1 MQITVTEKISVAT
14 TRENFPLSTRAHYH
28 PYLVFQRR
36 SCISQAFNAITNSTR
51 YVNFVRIFVR
61 KSLVTMFP
69 LILCSPIKLVDHIRS
84 HRFRENREIFLVHD
98 DRFRAREIHLA
109 HYHVPPLGNIY
120 RDTCDRLHT
129 FVRFGATPL
138 KRSIAQTCT
147 VARPVMFVRSA
158 VFRFLV
164 RVPSTPSASA
174 PLPRLLFPSTIRPLR
189 LSC

>member
-1 MQITVTEKISVAT
+1 
-14 TRENFPLSTRAHYH
+14 
-28 PYLVFQRR
+28 
-36 SCISQAFNAITNSTR
+36 
-51 YVNFVRIFVR
+51 
-61 KSLVTMFP
+61 MFSFDSMFTHQT
-69 LILCSPIKLVDHIRS
+69 CRS
-84 HRFRENREIFLVHD
+84 HSLAPFPRESRDLSRHD
-98 DRFRAREIHLA
+98 DRFRVQEIHLA

-138 KRSIAQTCT
+138 KRSIAQTRT
-147 VARPVMFVRSA
+147 VARPVMFVCSA

>member
-14 TRENFPLSTRAHYH
+14 TRENFPLSTRTLSSVSRFSKEILHLASI
-28 PYLVFQRR
+28 QR
-36 SCISQAFNAITNSTR
+36 NYNSTR